1 MFPSSLLKRCKKK
14 KSSYVVGQSLLTDFI
29 KTDVLLVMFEPLTSC
44 EDGKYLTTG
53 DSFIVVANY
62 VSSCNVFT
70 NKYIAD
76 TLSPNE
82 PFKDGD
88 TLVSSNE
95 MFELGFFNI
104 GNSNKRYLGIRYKKI
119 SNGTVVWIA
128 NRDAPLNNTSGM
140 LQMNSSGILQLI
152 SDADT
157 NTTIWSSSFEYL
169 TNVTTVAQLLDNGNF
184 VIRDENRS
192 NEESFI
198 WQSFDYPGNTYLPG
212 MKLGKDFIRGI
223 DRQWVSWKSLD
234 DPSRG
239 EYAAYMD
246 TNGFPQVFLR
256 RGPVLHTRY
265 GPWNGIRFSGM
276 PSLTTNP
283 TAVNQFVVNDKEIY
297 YGFEV
302 NASVLSRLYLNPE
315 GDVTRMNWVNS
326 TQTWFPILT
335 SSPTDSCAQFGQCGP
350 YGTCNTNNF
359 PVCSCMEGFEPK
371 RSEEWDV
378 GDWSSGC
385 VRRTRL
391 DCGNGDGFRRI
402 SGVKLPDTRSSWY
415 NLSMSLGECEVA
427 CRTNCSCSAYA
438 NLDIRN
444 GGSGCLL
451 WFDELLDVR
460 EYNETQNLYIRM
472 AVSELPSSVCEGQKE
487 EADIPSFSLSKISKS
502 TNNFS
507 ITNKLGEGGFG
518 PVYKGV
524 LDDGQEIAVKRLSKT
539 SRQGLDEFKNEV
551 RCIAKLQHRNLVKLL
566 GYCIQEDETMLI
578 YEYMANKSLD
588 LTIFDE
594 SQSSMLDWP
603 QRFHIIH
610 GIARGLLYL
619 HQDSRLRVIH
629 RDLKA
634 ANILLDDD
642 MNPKISDFGLARRF
656 KGYET
661 EANTNKVVG
670 TYGYIAP
677 EYAVHG
683 LFSVKSDVFSFG
695 VLVLEIVSG
704 KKNRE
709 FSGEEHSDNLL
720 GHAWRLYKEDRS
732 LELVSSQ
739 FRDTCFDTD
748 LIRSIHIGLL
758 CVQNHAE
765 DRPTMSS
772 VVVMLDNES
781 TLPPPK
787 QPAFFTEISL
797 PQSNAHSSTLNH
809 NSVADVTITLLDG
822 R

>member
-1 MFPSSLLKRCKKK
+1 MSDEILREMCDKNYHQLLQLIAEKMQKEKEQLR
-14 KSSYVVGQSLLTDFI
+14 SWRQSLLTDFI

-44 EDGKYLTTG
+44 EDGKCLTTRAFG

-70 NKYIAD
+70 NKYI
-76 TLSPNE
+76 
-82 PFKDGD
+82 
-88 TLVSSNE
+88 
-95 MFELGFFNI
+95 
-104 GNSNKRYLGIRYKKI
+104 
-119 SNGTVVWIA
+119 
-128 NRDAPLNNTSGM
+128 GM

-192 NEESFI
+192 NEENFI

-315 GDVTRMNWVNS
+315 GIDDVLIRNV
-326 TQTWFPILT
+326 F
-335 SSPTDSCAQFGQCGP
+335 
-350 YGTCNTNNF
+350 
-359 PVCSCMEGFEPK
+359 K
-371 RSEEWDV
+371 EWYCRRL
-378 GDWSSGC
+378 SSGC
-385 VRRTRL
+385 MRRTTL
-391 DCGNGDGFRRI
+391 G
-402 SGVKLPDTRSSWY
+402 SWEY
-415 NLSMSLGECEVA
+415 VMVMRMA
-427 CRTNCSCSAYA
+427 VQVRTIIASFSAYA

-472 AVSELPSSVCEGQKE
+472 AVSELPSFETRDSGSSKQKPIIIVAVSILVGLFLVGLTFAFYARSKKRTSYMKRQGSVCEGQKE

-518 PVYKGV
+518 PVYKYQKANQEGWEIIPTRINFNLLICNEMIFEKRQV
-524 LDDGQEIAVKRLSKT
+524 CWNDGQEIAVKR
-539 SRQGLDEFKNEV
+539 
-551 RCIAKLQHRNLVKLL
+551 
-566 GYCIQEDETMLI
+566 
-578 YEYMANKSLD
+578 
-588 LTIFDE
+588 
-594 SQSSMLDWP
+594 
-603 QRFHIIH
+603 
-610 GIARGLLYL
+610 
-619 HQDSRLRVIH
+619 
-629 RDLKA
+629 
-634 ANILLDDD
+634 
-642 MNPKISDFGLARRF
+642 
-656 KGYET
+656 
-661 EANTNKVVG
+661 
-670 TYGYIAP
+670 
-677 EYAVHG
+677 
-683 LFSVKSDVFSFG
+683 
-695 VLVLEIVSG
+695 
-704 KKNRE
+704 
-709 FSGEEHSDNLL
+709 
-720 GHAWRLYKEDRS
+720 
-732 LELVSSQ
+732 
-739 FRDTCFDTD
+739 
-748 LIRSIHIGLL
+748 
-758 CVQNHAE
+758 
-765 DRPTMSS
+765 
-772 VVVMLDNES
+772 
-781 TLPPPK
+781 
-787 QPAFFTEISL
+787 
-797 PQSNAHSSTLNH
+797 
-809 NSVADVTITLLDG
+809 
-822 R
+822 